1 MADNAT
7 NEQATVNETKQ
18 VNETQAQ
25 VETKEDKD
33 KDLIKSLD
41 KEGLET
47 IKKFYANEL
56 EKAKKEIAGLNR
68 AKSDTDK
75 KLKEYERKELTESE
89 KKTLED
95 KEIKE
100 EWNKIWRLKAVN
112 KFELTEEDYDFSE
125 YLSGDSYD
133 EIEKKAESLKK
144 YIDEKIQKGISKGV
158 EERIAQGYIP
168 KSSGGQA
175 QGEKSIEQMTKED
188 LTELSRKAVKENN
201 YELLTKITQESSRR
215 MKNSMK

>member
-1 MADNAT
+1 MAEEVKTEGQVTENQ
-7 NEQATVNETKQ
+7 NKQ
-18 VNETQAQ
+18 VNEQAQ
-25 VETKEDKD
+25 ATEVKDD

-47 IKKFYANEL
+47 IKKFYTSEL

-75 KLKEYERKELTESE
+75 KLKEYERRELTESE
-89 KKTLED
+89 KKALGD
-95 KEIKE
+95 KEIRE

-133 EIEKKAESLKK
+133 EIEKKAEGLKK
-144 YIDEKIQKGISKGV
+144 YMDEKIQKGIAKGV
-158 EERIAQGYIP
+158 EERISQGYIP

-175 QGEKSIEQMTKED
+175 QGEKSIEQMTKEE

-201 YELLTKITQESSRR
+201 YELLTKITQEGSRR
-215 MKNSMK
+215 MKNTMK

>member
-1 MADNAT
+1 MAEEGKTEQTAT
-7 NEQATVNETKQ
+7 ETTKQ
-18 VNETQAQ
+18 VNDKAQ
-25 VETKEDKD
+25 SEKVETKDD

-41 KEGLET
+41 KEGLDT
-47 IKKFYANEL
+47 IKQFYTSEL

-75 KLKEYERKELTESE
+75 KLKEYERRELTESE
-89 KKTLED
+89 KKALED

-112 KFELTEEDYDFSE
+112 KFELVDEEYDFSD
-125 YLSGDSYD
+125 YLTGDSEE
-133 EIEKKAESLKK
+133 EIINKAGSLKK
-144 YIDEKIQKGISKGV
+144 LLDERIQKGIAKGV
-158 EERIAQGYIP
+158 EERISQGYIP
-168 KSSGGQA
+168 KSSTVQ
-175 QGEKSIEQMTKED
+175 QGEKTIEQMTKEE

-201 YELLTKITQESSRR
+201 YELLTKITQEGSKR